1 MTMMKPLKELIDVVT
16 LLPRGGYLVDSQAGY
31 IQFGAPPETIKDTI
45 LLPKGV
51 PLVYVLPHKFFNWIK
66 GISVAELEFPIYY
79 NYFIKKRKTRIVC
92 NAEQAEKI
100 KIVILES
107 LFGPQGENRSDYSPE
122 SGSYYSNIEREMDF
136 FRIMKFEDV
145 VEFCLFENDS
155 CKIDDVIIRF
165 DLNNNFEVLFENE
178 LLAIIPGIIEYK
190 PKYLVGE
197 RLSEPFIP
205 PLFGMTC
212 LGPSSGF
219 DPYENT
225 SGFIMWLNHNGVMI
239 DPPVNS
245 TEWLLDSNVS
255 PKVIDSIILTHCHA
269 DHDAG
274 TFQKILEEE
283 KITIYTTK
291 PIMMSFLKK
300 YSALTDV
307 SEEYLMQLFVFHPI
321 DIETPL
327 FINGARFDVN
337 YALHS
342 IPTIGFRV
350 KFQNKSLVYSSD
362 HNNDP
367 AIHKML
373 FDKGIID
380 KKRYNLLNN
389 FPWQS
394 DIIFHESGL
403 TPLHT
408 PVEILTALPEEIQKK
423 IYIYH
428 TPKSE
433 IPPGS
438 LLNVS
443 KFGIDNTLTFDVDP
457 PAFETTYQI
466 LSLLN
471 HIDLLKGITIAK
483 AMEFISIVE
492 QKHFKKGDIIIKKG
506 TPGDTFFIIY
516 SGTVSIVSE
525 NKKFQKHFGMY
536 DYFGEAAILK
546 EENRS
551 TDVVAETDVVL
562 YSIEKDKFKDFVAGT
577 NYITSLQKLVNIRD
591 DETWSILS
599 SSRFLKFFTPT
610 QRALFESLL
619 VPVEISG
626 KGVLLKEGEIIKD
639 LFLIREGTV
648 IVSRNNENEAILQA
662 GDLAGQAANL
672 YEGKVSDYTFYY
684 NGSVQVYSINCDEFK
699 AFLNHNPGLIMKLDY
714 VFEQYLFFNG

>member
-1 MTMMKPLKELIDVVT
+1 MALMKPLKELIDIVT
-16 LLPRGGYLVDSQAGY
+16 LLPRGGYLVDSTAGY

-51 PLVYVLPHKFFNWIK
+51 PLVYVLPQKFFNWIK

-92 NAEQAEKI
+92 NAGQAEKI

-107 LFGPQGENRSDYSPE
+107 LIGPQGKKYSDNSSE
-122 SGSYYSNIEREMDF
+122 SGIYYSNIEREMDF
-136 FRIMKFEDV
+136 FRFMKFEDV
-145 VEFCLFENDS
+145 VEFFLFENDS
-155 CKIDDVIIRF
+155 CQIDDVIIRF
-165 DLNNNFEVLFENE
+165 DLNNNFEVLYEKE

-197 RLSEPFIP
+197 RLSDPFIP

-225 SGFIMWLNHNGVMI
+225 SGFILWLNHNGVMI

-283 KITIYTTK
+283 KVTIYTTK

-307 SEEYLMQLFVFHPI
+307 SEDYLMQLFDFHPI

-327 FINGARFDVN
+327 FINGARFDVD

-367 AIHKML
+367 EIHKKL
-373 FDKGIID
+373 FDTGVID
-380 KKRYNLLNN
+380 KKRYHILSN
-389 FPWQS
+389 FPWHS

-408 PVEILTALPEEIQKK
+408 PVKILTSLPEEIQKK

-433 IPPGS
+433 VPSDS
-438 LLNVS
+438 LLNLS
-443 KFGIDNTLTFDVDP
+443 KFGIENTLIFDVDP
-457 PAFETTYQI
+457 PPFEATYQI

-471 HIDLLKGITIAK
+471 HIDLFKNITISK
-483 AMEFISIVE
+483 ALEFISIVE
-492 QKHFKKGDIIIKKG
+492 QKYFKKGDIIIKKG
-506 TPGDTFFIIY
+506 TPGDSFFIIY
-516 SGTVSIVSE
+516 SGTVSVRSE

-536 DYFGEAAILK
+536 DYFGEAAIIK

-551 TDVVAETDVVL
+551 ADVVAETDVIL
-562 YSIEKDKFKDFVAGT
+562 YSIAKDEFKDFVADT
-577 NYITSLQKLVNIRD
+577 NYITSLRKLVNIRD
-591 DETWSILS
+591 DETWSLLS
-599 SSRFLKFFTPT
+599 SSRFLRFFTPT

-619 VPVEISG
+619 VPAQIEE
-626 KGVLLKEGEIIKD
+626 KGVLLKEGEIINEI
-639 LFLIREGTV
+639 FFIREGTV
-648 IVSRNNENEAILQA
+648 VVSRNSENEAILQV
-662 GDLAGQAANL
+662 GDLVGQAANL
-672 YEGKVSDYTFYY
+672 YGGKASDFTYY
-684 NGSVQVYSINCDEFK
+684 HNGSIKVYSINGDEFK
-699 AFLNHNPGLIMKLDY
+699 LFLNNNPGLIMKLDY
-714 VFEQYLFFNG
+714 VFEQYLFFNA

>member
-1 MTMMKPLKELIDVVT
+1 MTMMKPLTELIDIVT
-16 LLPRGGYLVDSQAGY
+16 LLPRGGYLVDSHAGY

-45 LLPKGV
+45 LLSKGV
-51 PLVYVLPHKFFNWIK
+51 PLVYVLPQKFFNWIK

-79 NYFIKKRKTRIVC
+79 NYFIEKRKTRIVC

-100 KIVILES
+100 KTVILES
-107 LFGPQGENRSDYSPE
+107 LFGPQGEKYSDNSSEY
-122 SGSYYSNIEREMDF
+122 GTYYSNIEREIDF
-136 FRIMKFEDV
+136 FRVMKFEDV

-155 CKIDDVIIRF
+155 CKIDDVIICF
-165 DLNNNFEVLFENE
+165 DLNKNFEVYYEKE

-190 PKYLVGE
+190 PKYLIGE

-225 SGFIMWLNHNGVMI
+225 SGFILWLNHNGVMI

-291 PIMMSFLKK
+291 PIMTSFLKK

-307 SEEYLMQLFVFHPI
+307 SEEYLMQLFDFHPI
-321 DIETPL
+321 EIGTPL

-367 AIHKML
+367 EIHKKL
-373 FDKGIID
+373 LDDGIID
-380 KKRYNLLNN
+380 KERYEILSN
-389 FPWQS
+389 FPWYS

-408 PVEILTALPEEIQKK
+408 PVEILTSLPEEIQKK

-428 TPKSE
+428 TPKNE

-438 LLNVS
+438 LLNIS
-443 KFGIDNTLTFDVDP
+443 KFGIENTLIFDVDAP
-457 PAFETTYQI
+457 TFEATYQI

-471 HIDLLKGITIAK
+471 HIDLFKNISIAK
-483 AMEFISIVE
+483 AQEFISIVE
-492 QKHFKKGDIIIKKG
+492 QKHFKKGDVIIRKG
-506 TPGDTFFIIY
+506 TPGDSFFIIY

-551 TDVVAETDVVL
+551 ADVVAETDVIL
-562 YSIEKDKFKDFVAGT
+562 YSIEKDKFKNFVTNT
-577 NYITSLQKLVNIRD
+577 NYITSLRKLVNIRD
-591 DETWSILS
+591 DETWRLLS

-619 VPVEISG
+619 VSVEISG
-626 KGVLLKEGEIIKD
+626 KDILLKEGEAIKEI
-639 LFLIREGTV
+639 FLIREGTV
-648 IVSRNNENEAILQA
+648 IVSRNDENEAILQV
-662 GDLAGQAANL
+662 GDLVGQAANL
-672 YEGKVSDYTFYY
+672 YEGKVSDFTFYY
-684 NGSVQVYSINCDEFK
+684 NGKVQVYSIKGEEFK
-699 AFLNHNPGLIMKLDY
+699 VFLNNNPGLIMKLDY
-714 VFEQYLFFNG
+714 VFEQYLFSNG